1 MARVSPTSAEVIQI
15 MDNCTVSTVI
25 IDGLILSARALLDTI
40 FSTDTDMTDTV
51 LTEIER
57 WFVAHM
63 IATGIQR
70 STKEEKVGDASVSYT
85 GYWSKGLE
93 STPYGQM
100 VITLDFTGRL
110 KQYSNKGRAS
120 IYAVP
125 GFDD

>member
-1 MARVSPTSAEVIQI
+1 MARTPTTSAQVIQI

-25 IDGLILSARALLDTI
+25 IDSLILSATALLAKIFADDTDIDDTI
-40 FSTDTDMTDTV
+40 

-70 STKEEKVGDASVSYT
+70 STKDEKVGEASVSYT

-100 VITLDFTGRL
+100 VMTLDFTGRM
-110 KQYSNKGRAS
+110 KQYTNKGRAS
-120 IYAVP
+120 IHAITS
-125 GFDD
+125 FD

>member
-1 MARVSPTSAEVIQI
+1 MARVSPTSAEVIEI

-25 IDGLILSARALLDTI
+25 IDSLITSARALLDTI
-40 FSTDTDMTDTV
+40 FSEDTDMTDTV

-70 STKEEKVGDASVSYT
+70 SAKEEKVGDASVSYT
-85 GYWSKGLE
+85 GYWSRGLE

-100 VITLDFTGRL
+100 VMVLDFTGRL
-110 KQYSNKGRAS
+110 KQYTGKRRAS
-120 IYAVP
+120 MYAVP